1 MKKTRRFLLAVAL
14 LVGPCV
20 QAQHGNWDSHH
31 SGPPMCFPYSSHYLP
46 HGHTVHDLP
55 RGFARIFMGGM
66 DYYYWEGLYYRPS
79 AAGYVVVPAPV
90 GAVVTALPPGYQT
103 VVVDGTLYYLINGVT
118 YMQTVNGYQ
127 VVPMPNVV
135 AQQIVT
141 SPAQITTV
149 PAPTPTAVGN
159 VPVPSSPPPVVTA
172 VPAPPPVTTTENTP
186 AAANSDTFTVNI
198 PNAKGTYTAV
208 TLKRSG
214 NGFVGLQG
222 EFYTDFP
229 RVEQLKAMYGK

>member
-1 MKKTRRFLLAVAL
+1 MKKLLLLPLAVAL
-14 LVGPCV
+14 VAGPYA
-20 QAQHGNWDSHH
+20 QAQHGGWDSHH
-31 SGPPMCFPYSSHYLP
+31 SGPPTCYPYSPHYLP

-55 RGFARIFMGGM
+55 LGYARLFMSGM
-66 DYYYWEGLYYRPS
+66 EYYYWEGLYYRPS

-90 GAVVTALPPGYQT
+90 GAMVTALPPGYQT

-135 AQQIVT
+135 AQQIIT
-141 SPAQITTV
+141 SPAQITTA
-149 PAPTPTAVGN
+149 PAPTQTAVSN

-172 VPAPPPVTTTENTP
+172 APTPVTTTENTP
-186 AAANSDTFTVNI
+186 AAANTDTFTVNI
-198 PNAKGTYTAV
+198 PNAKGTYTPV

-214 NGFVGLQG
+214 NGFIGPQG